1 MSAISSL
8 VACLASTS
16 SRMKI
21 SNGSQVRYH
30 SRTFSGTP
38 LTSHASE
45 ESVGLATDGQ
55 LVSLPGQRTV
65 CASINC
71 GPSPPRIFLTASE
84 IVACTVPE
92 SRPSICCAGTLYAFG
107 RSVNGKAAMVDD
119 WAAPVARP
127 APYLPLFSQRKRTGS
142 FQREARF
149 SASGAAPS
157 SSAPSPK
164 RQTVMRPFFKAFAAY
179 AVPVASGII
188 PATTAE
194 VCRKPRE
201 VTTEWNEP
209 PLPLL

>member
-16 SRMKI
+16 SRMNI
-21 SNGSQVRYH
+21 SSGSQLRYH

-38 LTSHASE
+38 LTFQARE
-45 ESVGLATDGQ
+45 LSVFCRTAGQ
-55 LVSLPGQRTV
+55 LVWLPGQRTV

-71 GPSPPRIFLTASE
+71 GPSPRRIFSTASA

-107 RSVNGKAAMVDD
+107 KSVNGNAAIVDD
-119 WAAPVARP
+119 CAALVARP
-127 APYLPLFSQRKRTGS
+127 APYLPLFSQRKSTGS
-142 FQREARF
+142 FQREARL

-157 SSAPSPK
+157 SSAPSPN

-179 AVPVASGII
+179 AVPVANGMI

-194 VCRKPRE
+194 VCRKPSDG
-201 VTTEWNEP
+201 TTVWNEP